1 MDLLGC
7 AGGRGG
13 AGDGQPSMLDAEPLV
28 VSSGVP
34 RLGLARPTS
43 LTPTRGQKPVRT
55 PSQHQQARRHM
66 FVQAA
71 EPPVYVQYILFTQT
85 AIETRIACRC
95 IRLPYCTSQL
105 LYLHAV

>member
-1 MDLLGC
+1 VDLLSR

-13 AGDGQPSMLDAEPLV
+13 AGDGQPSMLDAEPWV

-43 LTPTRGQKPVRT
+43 LTPTRGQKPVPT

-71 EPPVYVQYILFTQT
+71 EPPVYVQYILLT
-85 AIETRIACRC
+85 
-95 IRLPYCTSQL
+95 
-105 LYLHAV
+105 

>member
-1 MDLLGC
+1 MDLLGR

-13 AGDGQPSMLDAEPLV
+13 AGDGQPSMLDAEPWV

-43 LTPTRGQKPVRT
+43 LTPTRDQKPVRT

-71 EPPVYVQYILFTQT
+71 EPPVYV
-85 AIETRIACRC
+85 
-95 IRLPYCTSQL
+95 
-105 LYLHAV
+105 